1 MLLWLIQGLVYLWT
15 IITLPIYFLIY
26 RPWTKTRRFYRKR
39 AHRVEI
45 LKDEVTYRALSQTS
59 PLRQKLMDE
68 NVNTMDKI
76 FAFAAMKYG
85 SRNCLGARKILEER
99 QIPGVN
105 GKIFKKLVMEPKYRW
120 MNYQQVDQK
129 SFSIGRYVVKLIT
142 F

>member
-1 MLLWLIQGLVYLWT
+1 
-15 IITLPIYFLIY
+15 
-26 RPWTKTRRFYRKR
+26 
-39 AHRVEI
+39 
-45 LKDEVTYRALSQTS
+45 
-59 PLRQKLMDE
+59 MDE

-129 SFSIGRYVVKLIT
+129 SFSIGRYVVKLII